1 MKRDL
6 SPETGPRTRVFF
18 HYAIPSVLGMIA
30 VSSAAV
36 VDGIFV
42 GKFVGAEA
50 LAAVNLT
57 IPLITLISGII
68 LMLSIGSGVVCG
80 KYLGEK
86 NDSEAAGTF
95 TKTNIIIGAFCAV
108 SMMLGFVFIDPLIS
122 VLGAD
127 EVLSGLVKE
136 YLFIILFFVP
146 GHAFSFA
153 LSGFVKI
160 DGRPRLYFAS
170 LLAAAALNIILDALF
185 VGVLGWGLAGAALAT
200 SIAYTLSLFVAL
212 PHFFTAQAR
221 LRFVRPRGSW
231 RVLIRAVLNGFS
243 EFINEISAGI
253 VIFIFNLVMMRRFGP
268 SGVAAFTIIN
278 YILFFGLM
286 ISYGVADALQPLL
299 STNFGARQE
308 ERIGGFIRLGLLA
321 NGGIGVVVITI
332 ILVFPAQLI
341 GIFLGEGE
349 AATIATARRFLFY
362 FWPAMLVNGL
372 NIAFSSY
379 FTSLHKA
386 AHSAAIALSR
396 SLALPVLFVLSL
408 SALIGDAGIFIAIP
422 LAEFA
427 TLFLSLIFFFRN
439 RPRKVLAAVGV

>member
-1 MKRDL
+1 MRKDL
-6 SPETGPRTRVFF
+6 SPETGPKTRVFF
-18 HYAIPSVLGMIA
+18 HYVIPSVLGMIA
-30 VSSAAV
+30 VSSASV
-36 VDGIFV
+36 IDGIFV
-42 GKFVGAEA
+42 GQFAGAEA

-86 NDSEAAGTF
+86 NDRAAAETF
-95 TKTNIIIGAFCAV
+95 TKTGITVGAFCAV
-108 SMMLGFVFIDPLIS
+108 SMALGFLFIDPLIS
-122 VLGAD
+122 VLGAE

-136 YLFIILFFVP
+136 YLFIILFFIP

-153 LSGFVKI
+153 LSGFVKV
-160 DGRPRLYFAS
+160 DGRPRLYFAC
-170 LLAAAALNIILDALF
+170 LLAGAALNIALDALF
-185 VGVLGWGLAGAALAT
+185 VGILKWGLSGAALAT
-200 SIAYTLSLFVAL
+200 SIAYTLSIFVVL
-212 PHFFTAQAR
+212 PHFFTKRAR

-231 RVLIRAVLNGFS
+231 RPIIRAALNGFS

-253 VIFIFNLVMMRRFGP
+253 VIFLFNLVMMRRFGS

-278 YILFFGLM
+278 YIFFFGLM

-299 STNFGARQE
+299 STNFGARLE
-308 ERIGGFIRLGLLA
+308 ERISGFTRLGLLA
-321 NGGIGVVVITI
+321 NGGIGIAVTAVI
-332 ILVFPAQLI
+332 LLFPEPLI
-341 GIFLGEGE
+341 RIFLHEGE
-349 AATIATARRFLFY
+349 LAAIATARTFLLY

-408 SALIGDAGIFIAIP
+408 SAFIGDVGIFIAIP

-427 TLFLSLIFFFRN
+427 TLFLSLAFFFRN
-439 RPRKVLAAVGV
+439 RPQKVLAAAG